1 MLTGML
7 AATMAAV
14 FSFTGKRHPLEL
26 NIPSNFPAPVY
37 DLKRNPLTIEGVEL
51 GRRLFYE
58 PALSRDSTISCGSCH
73 QQEAAFIQAGHD
85 FSHGVDNK
93 HGRRNTL
100 PIFNVLFRKTFF
112 WDGGVHNLD
121 MVPVNPIEN
130 PIEMDEQLDRVIYRI
145 NSNQA
150 YKSLFRSAFATD
162 TITSIEFLQ
171 ALSQFMAAMISANS
185 RYDRFVR
192 KEGEQL
198 TQTELEG
205 MAIFRE
211 KCSSCH
217 ATDLFTDDTFR
228 NNGITDDFRYDKGRE
243 EITLNPADKGKFK
256 VPSLRNIDY
265 TAPYMHNGSLETL
278 EEVLEHYRSGMKDNP
293 TLDSIFRKRAGKPGI
308 NLSDDEVKKLVS
320 FLKTLS
326 DKEFIQDKRFSEHR

>member
-1 MLTGML
+1 
-7 AATMAAV
+7 
-14 FSFTGKRHPLEL
+14 
-26 NIPSNFPAPVY
+26 
-37 DLKRNPLTIEGVEL
+37 
-51 GRRLFYE
+51 
-58 PALSRDSTISCGSCH
+58 
-73 QQEAAFIQAGHD
+73 
-85 FSHGVDNK
+85 
-93 HGRRNTL
+93 
-100 PIFNVLFRKTFF
+100 
-112 WDGGVHNLD
+112 
-121 MVPVNPIEN
+121 
-130 PIEMDEQLDRVIYRI
+130 
-145 NSNQA
+145 
-150 YKSLFRSAFATD
+150 
-162 TITSIEFLQ
+162 
-171 ALSQFMAAMISANS
+171 
-185 RYDRFVR
+185 
-192 KEGEQL
+192 
-198 TQTELEG
+198 